1 MVKKVSIVVAA
12 KFIIYCLRSS
22 SFCTAIVVR
31 LQKKKIE
38 IISMYSIC
46 LDMYALRLLAAA
58 YGGTPEFPIRWGVGQ
73 VNSFI
78 VLF

>member
-1 MVKKVSIVVAA
+1 MGQKSMVKKSFPIVVAA

-22 SFCTAIVVR
+22 LFCTAIVVR

-58 YGGTPEFPIRWGVGQ
+58 YGGTPEFPVRWG
-73 VNSFI
+73 
-78 VLF
+78 